1 MPHGNRR
8 QDGVLPAEVTDIGE
22 QRMAREA
29 EDTKQRTQAD
39 TDYAGQSDS
48 GAKPGFALSAWSLV
62 FGAVFLLLVLGGLL
76 II

>member
-1 MPHGNRR
+1 
-8 QDGVLPAEVTDIGE
+8 
-22 QRMAREA
+22 MAREA
-29 EDTKQRTQAD
+29 GDSKQRTQAD

-48 GAKPGFALSAWSLV
+48 GAKPGFALSAWSLI

>member
-1 MPHGNRR
+1 M
-8 QDGVLPAEVTDIGE
+8 GE

-29 EDTKQRTQAD
+29 GDGEQWTQAD

-48 GAKPGFALSAWSLV
+48 GAKPGLALSAWSLV

-76 II
+76 MI